1 MNGPMFVI
9 LTSCIL
15 WNLLK
20 DVEVKGDWKSRVKFA
35 IGTLTL
41 YLVIGFSL
49 IFLYYE
55 VVLRW
60 LVF

>member
-1 MNGPMFVI
+1 MNGPMFVV
-9 LTSCIL
+9 LASCIL

-20 DVEVKGDWKSRVKFA
+20 DVEVKSDWKSRVKFA
-35 IGTLTL
+35 VGTLTL
-41 YLVIGFSL
+41 YLVIGSSL
-49 IFLYYE
+49 ILLYYE